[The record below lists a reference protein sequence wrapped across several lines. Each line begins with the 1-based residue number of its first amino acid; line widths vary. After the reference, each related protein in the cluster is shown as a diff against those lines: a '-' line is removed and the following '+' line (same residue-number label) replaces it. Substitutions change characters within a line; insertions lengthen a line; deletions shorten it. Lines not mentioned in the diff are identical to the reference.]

1 MTPHLFLWCILCT
14 LILGLLPPLALPR
27 SVRNVRF
34 LWLCALIVWCV
45 SLLTR

>member
-1 MTPHLFLWCILCT
+1 MMPRLFFWCILGT
-14 LILGLLPPLALPR
+14 FILGLAPPLALPR